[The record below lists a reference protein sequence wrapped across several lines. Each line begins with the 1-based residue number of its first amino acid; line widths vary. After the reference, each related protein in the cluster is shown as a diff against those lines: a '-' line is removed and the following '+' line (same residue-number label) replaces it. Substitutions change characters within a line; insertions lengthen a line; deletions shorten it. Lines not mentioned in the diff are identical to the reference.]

1 MNWTESPMHEYD
13 SITTSHKH
21 RKHSSV
27 MAKEAVSQAS
37 NLGSILGQVS
47 DFLQILNV
55 EF

>member
-1 MNWTESPMHEYD
+1 MHEYD

-27 MAKEAVSQAS
+27 MAKEAGSQAS
-37 NLGSILGQVS
+37 NLGSIPGQVS